1 VLNKNEKSRDSIP
14 LFNTKMG
21 GQVAFGFY
29 DDNTK
34 LISYYFM
41 GDYAINDLKTYLLE
55 RYNVLF
61 DIAQTM
67 FEGKCTLKDYK
78 SQEFQEEHDLVAAV
92 VIMPDSIVCYDHQA
106 VTVMRKRTIE

>member
-1 VLNKNEKSRDSIP
+1 
-14 LFNTKMG
+14 MG

-29 DDNTK
+29 DDKTK

-55 RYNVLF
+55 PYNVLF
-61 DIAQTM
+61 DIGQTM
-67 FEGKCTLKDYK
+67 FEGKCTLKEYK
-78 SQEFQEEHDLVAAV
+78 SQEFSDEHDLIGAV

-106 VTVMRKRTIE
+106 VTIMRKRMIE